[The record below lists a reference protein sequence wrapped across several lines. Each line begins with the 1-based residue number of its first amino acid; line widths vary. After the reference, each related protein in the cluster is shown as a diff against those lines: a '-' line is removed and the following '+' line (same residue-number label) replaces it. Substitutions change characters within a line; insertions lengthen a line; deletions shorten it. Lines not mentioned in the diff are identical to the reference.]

1 MNPKHEKLID
11 DLLRKTAAGEVEW
24 EETDAPNQFALK
36 LKRGAILIEKSFGL
50 LTIGNFTITLLNNEG
65 NQIDRFG
72 TIGEQYRGVVQELYE
87 IIDRRV
93 SRVDEQI
100 DEIIGELET
109 L

>member
-11 DLLRKTAAGEVEW
+11 DLLRKTAAGEVDW
-24 EETDAPNQFALK
+24 EETDAANQYALK
-36 LKRGAILIEKSFGL
+36 LKRGTILLEPASELFS
-50 LTIGNFTITLLNNEG
+50 IGNFWITLLNNEG
-65 NQIDRFG
+65 KQIDKFG
-72 TIGEQYRGVVQELYE
+72 TAGEQYRVVVQELYE

>member
-24 EETDAPNQFALK
+24 EQTDAAHQFALK
-36 LKRGAILIEKSFGL
+36 LKRGAILIEKSFEL
-50 LTIGNFTITLLNNEG
+50 FSYGNFTITLLNNEG
-65 NQIDRFG
+65 KQIDRFD

-100 DEIIGELET
+100 DEIIGELEA